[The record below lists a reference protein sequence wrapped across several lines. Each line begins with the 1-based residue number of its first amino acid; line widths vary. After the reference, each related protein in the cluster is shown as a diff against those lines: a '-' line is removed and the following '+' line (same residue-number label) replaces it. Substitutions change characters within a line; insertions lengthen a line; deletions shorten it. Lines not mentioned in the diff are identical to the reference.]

1 MDSALT
7 DEREVLRHSIERDE
21 EELRQAV
28 HELTGA
34 ARTQLSLAEFVK
46 ESPMV
51 WLFGGFILGVWL
63 GRQWRSK

>member
-1 MDSALT
+1 VGSLVI

-21 EELRQAV
+21 QDLREAV

-34 ARTQLSLAEFVK
+34 ARTQFSLSELVR

-51 WLFGGFILGVWL
+51 WLFGGFVLGIWL
-63 GRQWRSK
+63 GHRGR